1 MKRRARHLAG
11 IDGCRDGWI
20 VAHTTHDIANA
31 KIEFAESWKIIHERF
46 DVVAVDMPIGLSESG
61 HRECEVEARKL
72 LRPHGSRVFGVP
84 ARGALKFAQNNWAG
98 ANAWSKRQGFG
109 GISKQAWNIRP
120 KIAEIDGVIAARDQ
134 SRICEAHPELA
145 FRRLNGGKPL
155 VSKHAAEGIKARRRL
170 LRDAGFIRLDEWLA
184 QARKLHAKTDDILDA
199 CALLLTAQRIYRGD
213 AVALPQS
220 VARDAR
226 GLRMAIRY

>member
-1 MKRRARHLAG
+1 M
-11 IDGCRDGWI
+11 
-20 VAHTTHDIANA
+20 HDIANA
-31 KIEFAESWKIIHERF
+31 KIEFTESWKIIHERF

-72 LRPHGSRVFGVP
+72 LRPHGARVFGVP
-84 ARGALKFAQNNWAG
+84 ARGALKFAQNDWAD

-145 FRRLNGGKPL
+145 FRRLNGGTPL
-155 VSKHAAEGIKARRRL
+155 VSKHTAEGIKARRRL
-170 LRDAGFIRLDEWLA
+170 LRGAGFIRLDEWLA
-184 QARKLHAKTDDILDA
+184 QARKLHAKTDDIIDA

-213 AVALPQS
+213 AVVLPQC

-226 GLRMAIRY
+226 GCKWRSAISRWS